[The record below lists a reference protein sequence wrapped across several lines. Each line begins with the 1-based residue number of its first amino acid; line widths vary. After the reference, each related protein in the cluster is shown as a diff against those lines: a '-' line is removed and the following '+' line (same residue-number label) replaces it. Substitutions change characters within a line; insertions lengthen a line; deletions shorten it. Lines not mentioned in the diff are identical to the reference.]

1 MPGLPK
7 DVSEEVKECFDLYDR
22 TGSGKI
28 DVQLLGKIVRSLGQ
42 TPSNAEVADFI
53 KEIDS
58 DSTGTFDYA
67 SLVALLERHWKPPA
81 DANQVIEAFKIFDPD
96 GTGKISSN
104 EMRTVMTNLGEK
116 LTNEEVNAMLKEA
129 DPNNTGQID
138 YAEFVHGMAKQ
149 TIKVN

>member
-7 DVSEEVKECFDLYDR
+7 DVQEEVKECFDLFDR

-28 DVQLLGKIVRSLGQ
+28 AVDMLGKIVRSVGQ
-42 TPSNAEVADFI
+42 TPSNAEVADYI

-96 GTGKISSN
+96 GTGTINTS

-116 LTNEEVNAMLKEA
+116 LTAEEVNAMLKEA
-129 DPNNTGQID
+129 DPQNTGKID
-138 YAEFVHGMAKQ
+138 YAGLKYFLYFY
-149 TIKVN
+149 IL

>member
-7 DVSEEVKECFDLYDR
+7 DVQEEVKECFDLFDR

-28 DVQLLGKIVRSLGQ
+28 GVDMLGKIVRSVGQ

-67 SLVALLERHWKPPA
+67 SLVALLERHWKQPA
-81 DANQVIEAFKIFDPD
+81 DPEQVIEAFKIFDPD
-96 GTGKISSN
+96 GTGKISAS
-104 EMRTVMTNLGEK
+104 EMSTVMTNLGEK
-116 LTNEEVNAMLKEA
+116 LTAEEVKAMLAEA
-129 DPNNTGQID
+129 DPSNTGKID
-138 YAEFVHGMAKQ
+138 YAEFVKKMAQQ
-149 TIKVN
+149 TIKIN